1 MAKLR
6 GIAMPPAF
14 LRPSWLVALA
24 LGAQAADAGEAAAR
38 RVIGFSADGGKFAL
52 EEFGAADSGMG
63 AGAIHSYIYFV
74 DTAKN
79 EVLDE
84 SVNATLNQGG
94 AALLGALRK
103 LSAEAASATVQ
114 TDKIALGGRL
124 LGADASSRAGETFTY
139 LDVWPVEKA
148 AKASLAVQAREI
160 GGKAQ
165 LVVEYDA
172 PPRHDENESA
182 SDKSPNFSLSL
193 VKPDGKRI
201 ALTGP
206 IVDPHVEDRGAF
218 YKYAIAEAY
227 LLPRKDKPPV
237 IAAIVETFTLGGE
250 GVSRNFIPVAI
261 VLPAP

>member
-1 MAKLR
+1 
-6 GIAMPPAF
+6 MPPA
-14 LRPSWLVALA
+14 LTRLSWLLALA
-24 LGAQAADAGEAAAR
+24 LGAQAAEAGQAAAR

-52 EEFGAADSGMG
+52 EEYGAADPGMG
-63 AGAIHSYIYFV
+63 SGAIHSNIYFV

-79 EVLDE
+79 EILDE

-103 LSAEAASATVQ
+103 LSAEAASATLQ
-114 TDKIALGGRL
+114 TDRIALRGRAI
-124 LGADASSRAGETFTY
+124 GADSSSRAGETFTY
-139 LDVWPVEKA
+139 LSVWPVEKA
-148 AKASLAVQAREI
+148 AKASLDIQAPEI

-165 LVVEYDA
+165 LVVEYEKPA
-172 PPRHDENESA
+172 QQKEDEPA

-193 VKPDGKRI
+193 VKPGGKRI

-206 IVDPHVEDRGAF
+206 IVDPHIEDRGAF

-261 VLPAP
+261 ALPAM